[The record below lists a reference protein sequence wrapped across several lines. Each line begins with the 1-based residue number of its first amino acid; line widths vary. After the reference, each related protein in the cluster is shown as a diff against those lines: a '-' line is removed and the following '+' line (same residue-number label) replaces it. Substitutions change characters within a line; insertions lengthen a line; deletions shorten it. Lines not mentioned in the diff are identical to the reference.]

1 MNYSKNI
8 FTEFPPISND
18 DIFVIFERRKT
29 DFNFPVHVHPECEIN
44 FITGAR
50 GAVRVVGDNVEEIGD
65 LEMVLITGSNLE
77 HTWKNGDKSESREI
91 YEVTIQF
98 SPDLLSQGGFL
109 DKKHFAPIRK
119 MFQDGQNGIAFS
131 EQVIRQSG
139 AIIQQILA
147 SKDGF
152 NSFLMFL
159 SLLNVMAHDDNYR
172 VLSNSKF
179 SSYHEFYDS
188 KNIGVIME
196 YLNSNYHRKLTLEEA
211 AALVNMSVPSFARF
225 IRARTGFSFVNCLN
239 NIRIGSAARMLVDE
253 PSETIASIAYRCGF
267 NNLSN
272 FNRIFKA
279 KRGITP
285 KEFRSYYKKN
295 KIII

>member
-1 MNYSKNI
+1 MIYGKNI

-18 DIFVIFERRKT
+18 DIFVIFERHKT
-29 DFNFPVHVHPECEIN
+29 EFNFPIHVHPEYEIN

-50 GAVRVVGDNVEEIGD
+50 GAVRVVGDNVEEISD
-65 LEMVLITGSNLE
+65 MEMVLITGSNLE
-77 HTWKNGDKSESREI
+77 HTWKNGETFAGRDI

-98 SPDLLSQGGFL
+98 SPDLFAQGGFL
-109 DKKHFAPIRK
+109 DKTHFAPIRK

-131 EQVIRQSG
+131 EPVIRQCS
-139 AIIQQILA
+139 ALIQQILA

-152 NSFLMFL
+152 NSYLIFLT
-159 SLLNVMAHDDNYR
+159 LLNAMAHDNSYR

-179 SSYHEFYDS
+179 SSYNEVYDS
-188 KNIGVIME
+188 KSIGVVMD
-196 YLNSNYHRKLTLEEA
+196 YMNKNYHRRITLDEVA
-211 AALVNMSVPSFARF
+211 KLVNMSVPSFARF

-239 NIRIGSAARMLVDE
+239 NIRVGSAARLLIDE

-272 FNRIFKA
+272 FNRIFKT

>member
-29 DFNFPVHVHPECEIN
+29 DFNFPVHVHPEYEIN

-50 GAVRVVGDNVEEIGD
+50 GAVRVVGDNVEEISD
-65 LEMVLITGSNLE
+65 AEMVLITGSNLE
-77 HTWKNGDKSESREI
+77 HTWKNGDASESREI

-98 SPDLLSQGGFL
+98 SPDLLAHGGFL
-109 DKKHFAPIRK
+109 DKKHFSPIRK
-119 MFQDGQNGIAFS
+119 MFLDGQNGIAFS
-131 EQVIRQSG
+131 EPVIRQCG
-139 AIIQQILA
+139 AIIQQILG
-147 SKDGF
+147 SRDGF

-179 SSYHEFYDS
+179 SSCHEAYDS
-188 KNIGVIME
+188 KNIGVIMD
-196 YLNSNYHRKLTLEEA
+196 YLNSNYHRKVTLEEA

-239 NIRIGSAARMLVDE
+239 NIRIGSAARVLIDE

>member
-8 FTEFPPISND
+8 FTEFPPISSD

-50 GAVRVVGDNVEEIGD
+50 GAVRVVGDSVEEISD
-65 LEMVLITGSNLE
+65 AEMVLITGSNLE
-77 HTWKNGDKSESREI
+77 HTWKNGDTSKDRDI

-98 SPDLLSQGGFL
+98 SPDLLTQGGFL

-131 EQVIRQSG
+131 ESVIRQAS
-139 AIIQQILA
+139 AIIQQILR

-188 KNIGVIME
+188 RNIGVIME
-196 YLNSNYHRKLTLEEA
+196 YLNSNYHRKVTLEEA
-211 AALVNMSVPSFARF
+211 ASLVNMSVPSFARF

-239 NIRIGSAARMLVDE
+239 NIRIGSAARMLIDE

-272 FNRIFKA
+272 FNRIFKS

>member
-1 MNYSKNI
+1 MMNTSNI
-8 FTEFPPISND
+8 FTEFPPISKD

-29 DFNFPVHVHPECEIN
+29 EFNFPVHVHPEYEIN

-50 GAVRVVGDNVEEIGD
+50 GAIRVVGDSIEEVTNT
-65 LEMVLITGSNLE
+65 EMVLITGSNLE
-77 HTWKNGDKSESREI
+77 HSWKNGDMPDNQDI

-98 SPDLLSQGGFL
+98 SPDLLEHGGFL

-119 MFQDGQNGIAFS
+119 MFIDGQNGIAFS
-131 EQVIRQSG
+131 DPVIMQCG
-139 AIIQQILA
+139 ALIQQILA
-147 SKDGF
+147 SRDGF
-152 NSFLMFL
+152 NSFLIFL
-159 SLLNVMAHDDNYR
+159 SMLNIMAHDNSYR

-179 SSYHEFYDS
+179 SSYHEVYDS
-188 KNIGVIME
+188 KNIGVVME
-196 YLNSNYHRKLTLEEA
+196 YLNRNFHRKVTLEEA

-239 NIRIGSAARMLVDE
+239 NIRIGSAARMLIDE

-272 FNRIFKA
+272 FNRIFKT

>member
-1 MNYSKNI
+1 MTGFHNI
-8 FTEFPPISND
+8 FTEFPPISGD

-29 DFNFPVHVHPECEIN
+29 EFNFPVHVHPEYEIN
-44 FITGAR
+44 FIAGA
-50 GAVRVVGDNVEEIGD
+50 GGSVRVVGDSVEEVSD
-65 LEMVLITGSNLE
+65 MEMVLITGSNLE
-77 HTWKNGDKSESREI
+77 HTWKNGEMSDNKEI

-98 SPDLLSQGGFL
+98 SPDLFEHGGFL
-109 DKKHFAPIRK
+109 NKTHFSPIRK
-119 MFQDGQNGIAFS
+119 MFSDGQNGISFS
-131 EQVIRQSG
+131 EPVIHQCS
-139 AIIQQILA
+139 AIIQQILG

-152 NSFLMFL
+152 NSFLLFL
-159 SLLNVMAHDDNYR
+159 SLLNVMAHDDGYR

-179 SSYHEFYDS
+179 SSYHEVYDS

-196 YLNSNYHRKLTLEEA
+196 YLNKNYHRRVTLEEA

-239 NIRIGSAARMLVDE
+239 NIRIGSAARLLIDE
-253 PSETIASIAYRCGF
+253 PAETIASIAYRCGF

>member
-1 MNYSKNI
+1 MTSQHNI
-8 FTEFPPISND
+8 FTEFPPISKD

-29 DFNFPVHVHPECEIN
+29 EFNFPVHVHPEYEIN
-44 FITGAR
+44 FITGA
-50 GAVRVVGDNVEEIGD
+50 GGSVRVVGDSVETVSD
-65 LEMVLITGSNLE
+65 MEMVLITGSNLE
-77 HTWKNGDKSESREI
+77 HTWKNGEISENKDI

-98 SPDLLSQGGFL
+98 SPDLLGHGGLL
-109 DKKHFAPIRK
+109 DKKHFSPIRK

-131 EQVIRQSG
+131 EPVIRQCS
-139 AIIQQILA
+139 ALIQQILNG
-147 SKDGF
+147 KDGF
-152 NSFLMFL
+152 NSFLIFL
-159 SLLNVMAHDDNYR
+159 SLLNLMAHDDNYR

-179 SSYHEFYDS
+179 SSYHEAYDS

-196 YLNSNYHRKLTLEEA
+196 YLNENYHRKITLEEA

-239 NIRIGSAARMLVDE
+239 NIRVGSAARLLIDE

-285 KEFRSYYKKN
+285 KAFRSYYKKN

>member
-1 MNYSKNI
+1 MTSYNVIMES
-8 FTEFPPISND
+8 PPLSPD
-18 DIFVIFERRKT
+18 DLFVIFERRKT
-29 DFNFPVHVHPECEIN
+29 GFDFPVHAHPEYEIN
-44 FITGAR
+44 FITGAH
-50 GAVRVVGDNVEEIGD
+50 GAVRVVGDRVDEISD
-65 LEMVLITGSNLE
+65 MEMVLITGSNLE
-77 HTWKNGDKSESREI
+77 HTWKNGDVPGGRDI

-98 SPDLLSQGGFL
+98 SPNLLEQGGFL
-109 DKKHFAPIRK
+109 GKTHFAPIRK
-119 MFQDGQNGIAFS
+119 MFQDGQNGISFS
-131 EQVIRQSG
+131 EPVIRQCG
-139 AIIQQILA
+139 AIIQQILR

-159 SLLNVMAHDDNYR
+159 SLLNVMAHDDNYK

-179 SSYHEFYDS
+179 SSYHEVYDS
-188 KNIGVIME
+188 KNISVIME
-196 YLNSNYHRKLTLEEA
+196 YLNNNYHRKITLEEA
-211 AALVNMSVPSFARF
+211 ATLVNMSVPSFARF

-239 NIRIGSAARMLVDE
+239 NIRIGSAARMLIDE

-272 FNRIFKA
+272 FNRIFRA
-279 KRGITP
+279 KRGVTP

>member
-1 MNYSKNI
+1 MNSSKNI

-29 DFNFPVHVHPECEIN
+29 EFNFPVHVHPEYEIN
-44 FITGAR
+44 FITGAH
-50 GAVRVVGDNVEEIGD
+50 GAVRVVGDRVDEISD
-65 LEMVLITGSNLE
+65 MEMVLITGSNLE
-77 HTWKNGDKSESREI
+77 HTWKNCDVPGGRDI

-98 SPDLLSQGGFL
+98 SPNLLEQGGFL
-109 DKKHFAPIRK
+109 GKTHFAPIRK
-119 MFQDGQNGIAFS
+119 MFQDGQNGISFS
-131 EQVIRQSG
+131 EPVIRQCG
-139 AIIQQILA
+139 AIIQQILR

-159 SLLNVMAHDDNYR
+159 SLLNVMAHDDNYK

-179 SSYHEFYDS
+179 SSYHEAYDS
-188 KNIGVIME
+188 KNISVIME
-196 YLNSNYHRKLTLEEA
+196 YLNNNYHRKITLEEA
-211 AALVNMSVPSFARF
+211 ATLVNMSVPSFARF

-239 NIRIGSAARMLVDE
+239 NIRIGSAARMLIDE

-272 FNRIFKA
+272 FNRIFRA
-279 KRGITP
+279 KRGVTP

>member
-1 MNYSKNI
+1 M
-8 FTEFPPISND
+8 
-18 DIFVIFERRKT
+18 
-29 DFNFPVHVHPECEIN
+29 
-44 FITGAR
+44 
-50 GAVRVVGDNVEEIGD
+50 VGDNVEEISD
-65 LEMVLITGSNLE
+65 MEMVLITGSNLE
-77 HTWKNGDKSESREI
+77 HTWKNGETFSGRDI

-98 SPDLLSQGGFL
+98 SPELFAQGGFL
-109 DKKHFAPIRK
+109 EKTHFAPIRK

-131 EQVIRQSG
+131 EPVIRQCS
-139 AIIQQILA
+139 ALIQQILA

-152 NSFLMFL
+152 NSYLIFL
-159 SLLNVMAHDDNYR
+159 SLLNAMAHDNSYR

-179 SSYHEFYDS
+179 SSSDEVYDS
-188 KNIGVIME
+188 KSIGAVMD
-196 YLNSNYHRKLTLEEA
+196 YMNKNYHRRITLEEVA
-211 AALVNMSVPSFARF
+211 KLVNMSVPSFARF

-239 NIRIGSAARMLVDE
+239 NIRVGSAARLLIDE

-272 FNRIFKA
+272 FNRIFKT

>member
-1 MNYSKNI
+1 MNNHHNI
-8 FTEFPPISND
+8 FTEFPPISRD

-29 DFNFPVHVHPECEIN
+29 EFNFPVHVHPEYEIN
-44 FITGAR
+44 FITGAA
-50 GAVRVVGDNVEEIGD
+50 GAVRVVGDSVEEVTD
-65 LEMVLITGSNLE
+65 AEMVLITGSNLE
-77 HTWKNGDKSESREI
+77 HTWKNGEIFENKDI

-98 SPDLLSQGGFL
+98 SPELLGIEGL
-109 DKKHFAPIRK
+109 LNKTHFAPIRK

-131 EQVIRQSG
+131 ESVVRQCS
-139 AIIQQILA
+139 AVIQQILA

-152 NSFLMFL
+152 NSFLLFL
-159 SLLNVMAHDDNYR
+159 SLLNLMAHDDNYR

-179 SSYHEFYDS
+179 SSYHETYDS
-188 KNIGVIME
+188 KNIGVVME
-196 YLNSNYHRKLTLEEA
+196 YLNSNYHRKVTLEEVA
-211 AALVNMSVPSFARF
+211 TLVNMSVPSFARF

-239 NIRIGSAARMLVDE
+239 NIRVGSAARLLIDE
-253 PSETIASIAYRCGF
+253 PAETIASIAYRCGF

-285 KEFRSYYKKN
+285 KEFRSHYKKN